1 MALNA
6 KFNAIDDIFGT
17 VPKTDKKAEPAK
29 KKVATKAGA
38 SDALEHTKIE
48 VEAPAERES
57 AAAKAVVEKPAEE
70 KSAAIETK
78 TEMSVKQK
86 SAVTEPAKEI
96 STEQE
101 VTIAGADSLELDI
114 TATRRGSTIPRE
126 LELQFGCAALRRGVS
141 RDVFFTEILDHY
153 YKKNE
158 SLTMT
163 KIYDIIEKY
172 NVPTVKKRITVTIPT
187 YIANFID
194 SKAAEYGIKK
204 NMLITHYIDE
214 FLQENAET

>member
-17 VPKTDKKAEPAK
+17 VPKTDKKAELVK
-29 KKVATKAGA
+29 KKVAKTGA
-38 SDALEHTKIE
+38 SKTLDQVETAIE
-48 VEAPAERES
+48 QES
-57 AAAKAVVEKPAEE
+57 AATKVSVEKPAEE

-78 TEMSVKQK
+78 TEMPVKQK
-86 SAVTEPAKEI
+86 SAVAEPAKEMPV
-96 STEQE
+96 EQE
-101 VTIAGADSLELDI
+101 VAVAGADSPELDI

-214 FLQENAET
+214 FLQENA